1 MASSKIDSPLRGDV
15 KNSLCEYHKKGL
27 FRHAFELQA
36 RDRNRVSINGRSLI
50 NFSSND
56 YLGLSSHP
64 KILESINRA
73 ANIFGF
79 GSSASPLVCG
89 KTKIHGELERLLATR
104 TGRDRALL
112 FPSGYQ
118 ANLGV
123 IAALSRLP
131 GSMFYLD
138 RLCHASMVDGV
149 VLSRAK
155 FRRYNHADAASLEGL
170 LKAADSKHKLVL
182 TEAVFSMDG
191 DVCPFDSLVPVINK
205 YSANLI
211 VDDAHGFGVMGN
223 NGAGTL
229 SQFQVGQHSAPL
241 MIGTFGK
248 AIGLQGAFVA
258 GENDLI
264 ELLIQSA
271 RPYIYSTAMSIPL
284 AAGTIES
291 LHIIERESHRVQG
304 LFERIYYFQKLCEDM
319 GIKSQNTN
327 TPIQPIL
334 IGDSRDVMR
343 ACEELQRRGFFVVG
357 IRPPTVP
364 EGTARI
370 RISINVD
377 HELSELEMLAES
389 LAEVLKSGVEIN
401 D

>member
-1 MASSKIDSPLRGDV
+1 
-15 KNSLCEYHKKGL
+15 
-27 FRHAFELQA
+27 
-36 RDRNRVSINGRSLI
+36 
-50 NFSSND
+50 
-56 YLGLSSHP
+56 
-64 KILESINRA
+64 
-73 ANIFGF
+73 
-79 GSSASPLVCG
+79 
-89 KTKIHGELERLLATR
+89 
-104 TGRDRALL
+104 
-112 FPSGYQ
+112 
-118 ANLGV
+118 
-123 IAALSRLP
+123 
-131 GSMFYLD
+131 
-138 RLCHASMVDGV
+138 
-149 VLSRAK
+149 
-155 FRRYNHADAASLEGL
+155 
-170 LKAADSKHKLVL
+170 
-182 TEAVFSMDG
+182 
-191 DVCPFDSLVPVINK
+191 
-205 YSANLI
+205 
-211 VDDAHGFGVMGN
+211 
-223 NGAGTL
+223 
-229 SQFQVGQHSAPL
+229 
-241 MIGTFGK
+241 
-248 AIGLQGAFVA
+248 
-258 GENDLI
+258 
-264 ELLIQSA
+264 
-271 RPYIYSTAMSIPL
+271 MSIPL